1 MKIKKKNTT
10 IPISGKIVDTEN
22 VEDKTSNAPSMR
34 LFEEKIQDL
43 TIEQANDF
51 VVANNGY
58 TVEDSNIFKQG
69 KHYWG
74 YIIIKKDS
82 GIFSD
87 NDEKVANLTVKS
99 TNVINNACYL
109 TDDKWASKGI
119 GYLYISQYQINDNK
133 VELYPF
139 IIVKDTNNSNSNYA
153 KLYVD
158 IVEQ

>member
-22 VEDKTSNAPSMR
+22 VEDKISNAPSMR

-69 KHYWG
+69 KHYFG
-74 YIIIKKDS
+74 YVIIKKTTGYFDNLGQTQVATLKEGTINVVNS
-82 GIFSD
+82 GCFIS
-87 NDEKVANLTVKS
+87 NTIWS
-99 TNVINNACYL
+99 TDAV
-109 TDDKWASKGI
+109 
-119 GYLYISQYQINDNK
+119 GYLYIVNK
-133 VELYPF
+133 NV
-139 IIVKDTNNSNSNYA
+139 IVSDKSNSNKYNYA
-153 KLYVD
+153 KINIDV
-158 IVEQ
+158 VVS